1 METLSKEIYL
11 IGGITVFAIMM
22 TAFIFVIISAHQQK
36 QRKYG
41 LEKAALKA
49 QYQES
54 LLQSQLEIQE
64 QTLKNISQEIHDNIG
79 QTLSLAKL
87 NLNTLKIN
95 NTEQAVEKIASSKK
109 LVSKAILDL
118 RSLSK
123 TMHTDTI
130 LQAGLLKAL
139 EIELQIIGR
148 SGDVHTALQV
158 TGAPYNLDPQ
168 KELII
173 FRTIQE
179 ALNNVIKHSLAQSV
193 NIEVIYD
200 NTRME
205 ITLADNGI
213 GFDPGASTTEKVG
226 GSGLRNMKN
235 RMQLIGGSLI
245 IQPNHPNGT
254 KVQIVIPKL

>member
-22 TAFIFVIISAHQQK
+22 TAFILVIISAHQQK

-87 NLNTLKIN
+87 NLNTLKLN
-95 NTEQAVEKIASSKK
+95 DPQNAVVKIASSKE

-139 EIELQIIGR
+139 EIELQIISR
-148 SGDVHTALQV
+148 SADIHTSLKVAG
-158 TGAPYNLDPQ
+158 TPFSLDPQ

-179 ALNNVIKHSLAQSV
+179 AFNNVIKHANAQTI
-193 NIEVIYD
+193 NIQVIYAD
-200 NTRME
+200 NKME
-205 ITLADNGI
+205 ITVADNGS
-213 GFDPGASTTEKVG
+213 GFDPNVSKPEKVG

-235 RMQLIGGSLI
+235 RMQLIGASLNIHSNDPKGTIVHI
-245 IQPNHPNGT
+245 I
-254 KVQIVIPKL
+254 IPK

>member
-22 TAFIFVIISAHQQK
+22 TAFILVIISAHQQK

-87 NLNTLKIN
+87 NLNTLKLN
-95 NTEQAVEKIASSKK
+95 DPENAVVKIASSKE

-139 EIELQIIGR
+139 EIELQIISR
-148 SGDVHTALQV
+148 SSDIHTALKV
-158 TGAPYNLDPQ
+158 AGTPFSLDPQ

-179 ALNNVIKHSLAQSV
+179 AFNNVIKHANAQSI
-193 NIEVIYD
+193 NIEVIYAD
-200 NTRME
+200 NKME
-205 ITLADNGI
+205 ITVADNGS
-213 GFDPGASTTEKVG
+213 GFDPNVSKPEKVG

-235 RMQLIGGSLI
+235 RMQLIGASLNI
-245 IQPNHPNGT
+245 HANDPKGT
-254 KVQIVIPKL
+254 KVHIIIPK

>member
-1 METLSKEIYL
+1 METLSNEIYF

-22 TAFIFVIISAHQQK
+22 TAFILVIISAHQQK

-54 LLQSQLEIQE
+54 LLQSQIEIQE

-87 NLNTLKIN
+87 NLNTVKMHDPEN
-95 NTEQAVEKIASSKK
+95 AVEKIASSKE

-130 LQAGLLKAL
+130 LHAGLLKAL
-139 EIELQIIGR
+139 EIELQIISR
-148 SGDVHTALQV
+148 SADIHTALQV
-158 TGAPYNLDPQ
+158 TGTPFNLDPQ

-179 ALNNVIKHSLAQSV
+179 AFNNVIKHSGAQSV
-193 NIEVIYD
+193 SIEVIY
-200 NTRME
+200 NHTRME
-205 ITLADNGI
+205 ITVADNGS
-213 GFDPGASTTEKVG
+213 GFDPNAVTIEKVG

-235 RMQLIGGSLI
+235 RMQLIGGSLNI
-245 IQPNHPNGT
+245 RPNHPNGT

>member
-22 TAFIFVIISAHQQK
+22 TAFILVIISAHQQK
-36 QRKYG
+36 QRKYV
-41 LEKAALKA
+41 LEKAAMKV
-49 QYQES
+49 QFQES
-54 LLQSQLEIQE
+54 LLRSQLEIQE

-87 NLNTLKIN
+87 NLNTVKMHEAENAI
-95 NTEQAVEKIASSKK
+95 QKIAATKE

-130 LQAGLLKAL
+130 LQAGLVKAL
-139 EIELQIIGR
+139 EIELQIVGR
-148 SGDVHTALQV
+148 SADIHTALRISG
-158 TGAPYNLDPQ
+158 TPFSLDPQ

-179 ALNNVIKHSLAQSV
+179 AFNNVIKHSGGNSV
-193 NIEVIYD
+193 NTEVIYGP
-200 NTRME
+200 TRME
-205 ITLADNGI
+205 ITVADNGS
-213 GFDPGASTTEKVG
+213 GFDPNVVTTEKVG

-235 RMQLIGGSLI
+235 RMQLIGGSLN
-245 IQPNHPNGT
+245 IQPNDPNGT